1 MTAKV
6 FPIIPA
12 SAKTVIFVTDRTK
25 VVYIPTKDGYSVL
38 LSPRHP
44 EEMLN
49 WMEELWL
56 D

>member
-12 SAKTVIFVTDRTK
+12 SARVLLFVTDRTK
-25 VVYIPTKDGYSVL
+25 IVYIPTKDGYSVL
-38 LSPRHP
+38 LSPKHP

-49 WMEELWL
+49 WMGELWS